1 MTDYTPTDTDIRTGF
16 SLNYARDY
24 EEPNN
29 SFYFEACRIGEQA
42 FSRWLEEHDRQVAE
56 KAYEEAKR
64 DLEMEAFYER
74 HGR

>member
-1 MTDYTPTDTDIRTGF
+1 MTDYTPTDTDIRDGF

-24 EEPNN
+24 EDF
-29 SFYFEACRIGEQA
+29 SDGYYEACRFGEQA

-64 DLEMEAFYER
+64 DLEMGAYYDR